1 MNELDVLQD
10 AADRLN
16 DAGVPYM
23 LTGSLA
29 MNYYA
34 EPRMTRDID
43 LVINIEPS
51 DIETFIGVFREG
63 FYVSPEA
70 VTEAVRQRSMFNLI
84 HNESLVKIDFV
95 VRKDTTYRK
104 AEFDRRRQVQLE
116 HADVFVVSKEDLI
129 ISKIYWAQESRS
141 EMQQQDVQN
150 LMATGYDG
158 EYLERWL
165 KELDLYRFAKEW
177 LT

>member
-51 DIETFIGVFREG
+51 DTETFIGAFREG

-104 AEFDRRRQVQLE
+104 AEFDRRRQVRLE
-116 HADVFVVSKEDLI
+116 HAEVFVVSKEDLI

-150 LMATGYDG
+150 LMATGYDD
-158 EYLERWL
+158 ECLERWL